1 MNKLSLWQD
10 SDFIKLWSAQTVSAI
25 GSKVSFL
32 ALPMTA
38 LLMLQ
43 ATPVEMGYLAA
54 AGSLP
59 SLLFGLLAGVW
70 VDRRKRRSLLVL
82 ADGGRALLLLLI
94 PLTAWLG
101 LLNMPLLYT
110 IIFLTGLF
118 SLLFGTAYHA
128 YLPSLVRREQLV
140 EANSKLEFSRTA
152 AEIIGPTLAGWL
164 VQVVSAPAAILVDAF
179 SFLLSGLCL
188 GAIRQPEV
196 APKLD
201 GEANHL
207 WREMG
212 AGIRQLFGNATLRAI
227 TLATATLSFFNAMLE
242 ALYLLYMTNSLGL
255 SAALIGLIF
264 SAGSLGF
271 LMGALLP
278 NRMVSRFGLGP
289 TLMAGLGLL
298 TLSDFILPLARGPQP
313 LIIALL
319 IVAQICF
326 GCGLTFYNIGQVSL
340 RQAVTPEQ
348 MLGRM
353 NGTLDFVVAGLIP
366 IGALVGGLLGERLGL
381 RPTLLLA
388 ASGELLAVVWLLISP
403 VRTAR

>member
-32 ALPMTA
+32 ALPLTA

-43 ATPVEMGYLAA
+43 ATPVEMGYLVA

-59 SLLFGLLAGVW
+59 SLLFGLWVGVW

-82 ADGGRALLLLLI
+82 ADWGRGLLLLLI
-94 PLTAWLG
+94 PLAAWLG
-101 LLNMPLLYT
+101 LLNLPLLCV
-110 IIFLTGLF
+110 IIFLTGFF

-152 AEIIGPTLAGWL
+152 AEIVGPALAGWL
-164 VQVVSAPAAILVDAF
+164 VQVVSAPLAILVDAF
-179 SFLLSGLCL
+179 SFLLSGLYL
-188 GAIRQPEV
+188 GSIHQPEV
-196 APKLD
+196 APMRG
-201 GEANHL
+201 GEVNHL

-212 AGIRQLFGNATLRAI
+212 AGIRQLFGNAMLRAI
-227 TLATATLSFFNAMLE
+227 TLATATLSFFNAALE
-242 ALYLLYMTNSLGL
+242 AIFLLYMTRNLGL
-255 SAALIGLIF
+255 SSALIGLIF

-271 LMGALLP
+271 LIGALFP

-319 IVAQICF
+319 ITAQICF

-353 NGTLDFVVAGLIP
+353 NGTLDFVVAGLMP
-366 IGALVGGLLGERLGL
+366 LGALVGGLLGERLGL

-403 VRTAR
+403 VRTMR